1 MPATL
6 TQATFIHAR
15 MDQACQSLL
24 GQCFMI
30 SDCHCLTSNSVPQVL
45 GHDYMPAGGL
55 EFGLEKWG
63 IEVGGSVGASR
74 EGGERKQRGNNYLSQ
89 LRDNDFNV
97 Y

>member
-1 MPATL
+1 
-6 TQATFIHAR
+6 
-15 MDQACQSLL
+15 
-24 GQCFMI
+24 MI
-30 SDCHCLTSNSVPQVL
+30 SDCHCLTSNSLPQVL
-45 GHDYMPAGGL
+45 AHDYMPAGGL

-63 IEVGGSVGASR
+63 IEGGSSVGASR